1 MVTEGE
7 VAGCDGRI
15 AFEVRILD
23 LLARND
29 IVRGNWTAAGLKA
42 GPSLRNGKSVGQEWP
57 THTADGPISRKLGE
71 KCGTRGAWKHEIID
85 RFAQDESFVG
95 HRHPLISLWAGPWL

>member
-1 MVTEGE
+1 M
-7 VAGCDGRI
+7 
-15 AFEVRILD
+15 
-23 LLARND
+23 
-29 IVRGNWTAAGLKA
+29 RGNWTAAGLKA
-42 GPSLRNGKSVGQEWP
+42 GPFQTNGKSVGQEWP
-57 THTADGPISRKLGE
+57 THAADGPISRKLGE